1 MRQRKTRRG
10 IEQTA
15 YSPSG
20 RLLLGRDGHFDVH
33 VWDALTLEPVEVI
46 PAADPREK
54 LLDCLFR
61 PGGLLFLRVQGY
73 VSNQQGLPDGP
84 ARPEH
89 AAVLPGPAFR
99 DDWVNTHYSRGNQP
113 DHWLC
118 FGPDGHS
125 FVGWGPGASSG
136 YLGLWRFGSKK
147 CERLLPRV
155 AEWAIRDI
163 AFEPRGRFLAAG
175 MFNHEMGLVDF
186 QPVAAVYGALPHS
199 DEVVRVAWSPTAP
212 LVAASATRSVWL
224 WDAPAVMAEAA
235 RSTGPWDPPKAAPLH
250 RFTGFRKTVEA
261 LAFSPDGTSLVAA
274 SREGRARAWEV
285 ASGREKADFDWQVG
299 KLYAL
304 AFSPDGSTV
313 AAGGSKGIVV
323 WDVD

>member
-10 IEQTA
+10 IEQIA

-20 RLLLGRDGHFDVH
+20 RLLLSRDGHFDVH

-46 PAADPREK
+46 PHPSPREK

-61 PGGLLFLRVQGY
+61 PGGLVFLRTQGY
-73 VSNQQGLPDGP
+73 VSNQQDLPDGA

-89 AAVLPGPAFR
+89 AEVLPGPAFR
-99 DDWVNTHYSRGNQP
+99 DDWVHGHYSRGNQR

-118 FGPDGHS
+118 FGPDGQS
-125 FVGWGPGASSG
+125 FVGWGPRATSA
-136 YLGLWRFGSKK
+136 YLGLWRFGGKK
-147 CERLLPRV
+147 CELPCPWV
-155 AEWAIRDI
+155 SQWGIHDI
-163 AFEPRGRFLAAG
+163 AFAPGGRLFAAALFNYELGLADLQPEPPL
-175 MFNHEMGLVDF
+175 H
-186 QPVAAVYGALPHS
+186 GALPHS
-199 DEVVRVAWSPTAP
+199 DDVVRVAWSPVAP

-235 RSTGPWDPPKAAPLH
+235 RSSGPWDPPKAAPLH

-261 LAFSPDGTSLVAA
+261 LAFSPDGSLLVAA